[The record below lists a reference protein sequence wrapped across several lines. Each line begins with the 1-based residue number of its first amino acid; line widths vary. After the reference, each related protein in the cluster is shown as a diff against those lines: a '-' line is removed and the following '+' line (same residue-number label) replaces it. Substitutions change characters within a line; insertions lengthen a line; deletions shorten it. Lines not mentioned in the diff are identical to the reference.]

1 MNMAKYILYV
11 YNGRYTGKV
20 VGTGRNIT
28 SARKMAYELVKDFE
42 EYKGIDIL
50 DASKDSDIC
59 HMRTVAS
66 VYPAKFRGII
76 LYSSHTTDKISKLT
90 PNGAVVGFTRDEKYH
105 LYHD

>member
-20 VGTGRNIT
+20 VGTARGIT
-28 SARKMAYELVKDFE
+28 SARKMAYELVNDFE

-50 DASKDSDIC
+50 DASGDSDIR

-76 LYSSHTTDKISKLT
+76 LYSSHATGKIGKLT
-90 PNGAVVGFTRDEKYH
+90 PNGAVIGFTWDEKDH
-105 LYHD
+105 IYHD